1 MKITISALL
10 LCLFFTLTTRA
21 QNPYSIKGSVA
32 DSSANSHLVNT
43 TVCVLNAKDS
53 TLRGFT
59 RVNAN
64 GTFAINS
71 LTKGKFILLITY
83 PSYADY
89 VEPFTLDSIKT
100 QHDFG
105 KLYMN
110 LRAKLLKD
118 VIIRGTVAA
127 IKIKGDTTEYDPKAF
142 TIQPNSKVEDLLKQF
157 PGFTVDKDGKIT
169 AHGKTVTKVLVDGE
183 EFFGDDPTLVTK
195 NIRGDM
201 VDKVQLYDKKSDQ
214 AAFTGIDDGVKT
226 TTVNIKLKDDA
237 KNGYFGKLD
246 ADLGTDKYYST
257 QLLYNRFKGKTKI
270 AGYGIASNTGKTG
283 LGWEDGSK
291 IGTGGLEAQTGD
303 DGSTYFTISGSG
315 SDLDSFDG
323 RYNDRGL
330 PVARTAGLH
339 YDTKWN
345 DDKSTFNTN
354 YKNGYLSVNGTEN
367 DLSQN
372 TVSGNS
378 IKSNSNQA
386 SNKSI
391 FRQKVD
397 FMYQIKLDTSATLK
411 LMVDGTL
418 KSSKNNDSYAA
429 ISTNGGDTLL
439 NKNSRVITN
448 NVDGKIFNAS
458 ALYTKKFKT
467 VGRTFSLNTSA
478 AINNSDAKGYLN
490 SETDYYKTN
499 GAIDSISR
507 TDQYKTTLSTSTVL
521 KANAA
526 YTEPF
531 TKKLSLILNYGLSQD
546 NSSADRK
553 SFNQTAP
560 GSGIYTV
567 LDTKYSNDYTLNQLG
582 NTLGATLNYHTA
594 KTTLSVGTKATDV
607 DFNQTDEVTG
617 VAFKRNFLN
626 WNPNASYQYRFSQ
639 QRSVRISYSGYTNQ
653 PSIDQI
659 QPVSN
664 NNDPLNIYLGN
675 PDLRPSFRNSF
686 NLNYNA
692 YKILSDQSIYIYG
705 NYSFTNS
712 AIVSNNVS
720 DRNTGK
726 STYQSINL
734 TGKTPYDYYVNA
746 QYGQKVKFLGFSLG
760 LEGSANGNSSY
771 NYVTTLLNGVSSG
784 TLLNTTKSNSYSGRL
799 NINRYKEKKYDF
811 YLSAGPG
818 YTFSGTSLQPDINNN
833 GYTFT
838 GYGSVNIYLPGKLQF
853 GSDGNYDYRGKTQS
867 FNQTFSKLIV
877 NSSLSKKL
885 LKGDALKLAVSV
897 NDLFNQNQGFERNA
911 FNGSITQNSYTTIKR
926 YFMFAIT
933 WDFSQM
939 GGPAAPKK

>member
-10 LCLFFTLTTRA
+10 LCLLFTLTTRA
-21 QNPYSIKGSVA
+21 QNPYLIKGAVA

-64 GTFAINS
+64 GTFAINN
-71 LTKGKFILLITY
+71 LVKGNFILLITY
-83 PSYADY
+83 PNYADY
-89 VEPFTLDSIKT
+89 VDTFTLDSAKT
-100 QHDFG
+100 TRDFG
-105 KLYMN
+105 KLY
-110 LRAKLLKD
+110 LQLKSKILHD
-118 VIIRGTVAA
+118 VIIKGTVAA

-226 TTVNIKLKDDA
+226 TTVNIKLKEDA

-246 ADLGTDKYYST
+246 GGIATDKYYST
-257 QLLYNRFKGKTKI
+257 QALYNRFKGKTKI
-270 AGYGIASNTGKTG
+270 AAYGIASNTGKTG
-283 LGWEDGSK
+283 LGWEDSNK
-291 IGTGGLEAQTGD
+291 IGAGGDAQFTD
-303 DGSTYFTISGSG
+303 DGGMYFSSGG
-315 SDLDSFDG
+315 GGDLDSFDG
-323 RYNDRGL
+323 RYNGQGI
-330 PVARTAGLH
+330 PAARTAGLH

-345 DDKSTFNTN
+345 DDKNTVNTN
-354 YKNGYLSVNGTEN
+354 YKNAYLSVNGTEN
-367 DLSQN
+367 DQSQN
-372 TVSGNS
+372 TIGGNS
-378 IKSNSNQA
+378 IKSNSNQN
-386 SNKSI
+386 SLKSI

-411 LMVDGTL
+411 LSVDGSL
-418 KSSKNNDSYAA
+418 KSSKNNDSYTAT
-429 ISTNGGDTLL
+429 STNGGDTLL
-439 NKNSRVITN
+439 NRNNRSLTN
-448 NVDGKIFNAS
+448 NVEGKIFNAT

-467 VGRTFSLNTSA
+467 VGRTFSLNMSA
-478 AINNSDAKGYLN
+478 AVNNSDAKGYLN
-490 SETDYYKTN
+490 SETDYYKTT
-499 GAIDSISR
+499 GAIDSVSR
-507 TDQYKTTLSTSTVL
+507 TDQYKTTLSKSTVL
-521 KANAA
+521 NANAA

-531 TKKLSLILNYGLSQD
+531 SKKLSLILNYGVNQN
-546 NSSADRK
+546 NSSADRQ
-553 SFNQTAP
+553 SYNQSAP
-560 GSGIYTV
+560 GSGIYNV
-567 LDTKYSNDYTLNQLG
+567 FDTKYSNDYTLNQLG
-582 NTLGATLNYHTA
+582 NTLGATLNYHGT
-594 KTTLSVGTKATDV
+594 KTTLNVGTKATDINF
-607 DFNQTDEVTG
+607 DQTDQASG
-617 VAFKRNFLN
+617 IAFKRNFLN

-639 QRSVRISYSGYTNQ
+639 QKSVRISYNGNTSQ

-659 QPVSN
+659 QPIRN

-675 PDLRPSFRNSF
+675 PNLRPSFRSSL

-692 YKILSDQSIYIYG
+692 YKILSDQSIYMYG
-705 NYSFTNS
+705 YYSFTNS

-726 STYQSINL
+726 NTFQSINL
-734 TGKTPYDYYVNA
+734 TGKTPADYYLSV

-760 LEGSANGNSSY
+760 VEGSVNGSTSY
-771 NYVTTLLNGVSSG
+771 NYITTILNGVSSNA
-784 TLLNTTKSNSYSGRL
+784 LLNTTTSNSYSGRL

-811 YLSAGPG
+811 YISAGPG
-818 YTFSGTSLQPDINNN
+818 YSVNSTSLQPNVNNN
-833 GYTFT
+833 GYTFS
-838 GYGSVNIYLPGKLQF
+838 GYGNINIYLPGKMQF
-853 GSDGNYDYRGKTQS
+853 GTDGNYDYRGVTQS
-867 FNQTFSKLIV
+867 FNQTFSKLII
-877 NSSLSKKL
+877 NSSLSKKFF
-885 LKGDALKLAVSV
+885 KGDNLKLALSV
-897 NDLFNQNQGFERNA
+897 NDLLNQNQGFDRSA

-939 GGPAAPKK
+939 GGATSTKK